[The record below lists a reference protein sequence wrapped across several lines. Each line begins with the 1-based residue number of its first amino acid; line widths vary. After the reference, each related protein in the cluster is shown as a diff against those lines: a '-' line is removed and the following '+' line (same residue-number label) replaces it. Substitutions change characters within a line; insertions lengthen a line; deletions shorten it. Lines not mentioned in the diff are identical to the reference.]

1 MKITDQFRRIYRNYP
16 NLRKKNCKITTYN
29 RLHLKT
35 LGFWPIMPK
44 NLPGHWSHGLMPL
57 VSIGPKLTYSCSSVS
72 ISPSN
77 VDALTCGFPNIRV
90 AVGMEAK
97 LLKNRFDLER
107 IDHREGHDSSP
118 RFEFEV
124 NWTASTRE
132 ISNGCCFDEYCRKN
146 ADAGCDLPTA
156 PVATPKQL
164 LQCSTCRPTAEC
176 WVDDHAPG
184 PLPICLRTTPA

>member
-1 MKITDQFRRIYRNYP
+1 
-16 NLRKKNCKITTYN
+16 
-29 RLHLKT
+29 
-35 LGFWPIMPK
+35 
-44 NLPGHWSHGLMPL
+44 MPL

-124 NWTASTRE
+124 N
-132 ISNGCCFDEYCRKN
+132 
-146 ADAGCDLPTA
+146 
-156 PVATPKQL
+156 
-164 LQCSTCRPTAEC
+164 
-176 WVDDHAPG
+176 
-184 PLPICLRTTPA
+184 